1 MLVIFDRV
9 VLTSLKRYYGVV
21 ELFAGEQEAWLT
33 AGWHQKH
40 LSKRTSGG
48 RTTEAIPLSRQVR
61 NA

>member
-9 VLTSLKRYYGVV
+9 VYYGVV
-21 ELFAGEQEAWLT
+21 KLFAGEEQAWLT